1 MPWAQCGGTLARVP
15 SSLRG
20 LIFTYTYI
28 HTYVHTYRDRYAK
41 VYINISIYIYVCIYT
56 VQKYVNMCIWV
67 LFLLREL
74 ETPLEGGNYRGFTGV
89 VA

>member
-41 VYINISIYIYVCIYT
+41 VYIYIYICMHIYCTKICEYVYMGSVSST
-56 VQKYVNMCIWV
+56 RARNP
-67 LFLLREL
+67 FGR
-74 ETPLEGGNYRGFTGV
+74 R
-89 VA
+89 